1 MHLHTSEKWKDRLDC
16 CALSCPW
23 KSKTWKITNKPS
35 AYPCL
40 SSGGALEA
48 REVDSKPRARVT
60 EMLQCGWKTHQ
71 NEEGIA
77 LKIVGFLSSSSLW
90 KMWLGR
96 KRLVKCHSSWLKPN
110 MIMKWENCICLC
122 SPTMVTESKAS
133 KTAALLF
140 PLKRN
145 GSLIPPWRYWL
156 LPFLM
161 LSSFCHIFFSFL
173 NSLPY

>member
-1 MHLHTSEKWKDRLDC
+1 MPVKKQNLKNHKQTFCLPLSKQWGSLRGQRSGQQAQSQGHRDAPVWLKNTPKWRRNC
-16 CALSCPW
+16 F
-23 KSKTWKITNKPS
+23 
-35 AYPCL
+35 
-40 SSGGALEA
+40 
-48 REVDSKPRARVT
+48 
-60 EMLQCGWKTHQ
+60 
-71 NEEGIA
+71 
-77 LKIVGFLSSSSLW
+77 KIVGFLSSSSLW